1 MIKELFSLLIIV
13 LLTANPGLSQA
24 FIRTSELFSK
34 RTDQGDGTGNLNI
47 IQDKAIDTL
56 VDRHILANG
65 KLRTVEGSHGI
76 EGYRIQI
83 YYSNIRNAREEA
95 ARAMADFISGF
106 PDIKSYF
113 EYREPGYFMVRAG
126 NYRTKTEVYKDL
138 MAIRKKFPNAYWV
151 PAVIEY
157 PGLIKRK

>member
-1 MIKELFSLLIIV
+1 
-13 LLTANPGLSQA
+13 
-24 FIRTSELFSK
+24 
-34 RTDQGDGTGNLNI
+34 
-47 IQDKAIDTL
+47 
-56 VDRHILANG
+56 
-65 KLRTVEGSHGI
+65 
-76 EGYRIQI
+76 
-83 YYSNIRNAREEA
+83 
-95 ARAMADFISGF
+95 MAKFISEF
-106 PDIKSYF
+106 SNIKSYL